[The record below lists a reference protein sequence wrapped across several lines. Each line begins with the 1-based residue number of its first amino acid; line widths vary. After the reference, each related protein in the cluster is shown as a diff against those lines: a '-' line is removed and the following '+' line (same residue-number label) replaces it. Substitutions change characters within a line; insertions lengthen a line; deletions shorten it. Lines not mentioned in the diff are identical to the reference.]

1 MFLATVFFSVL
12 ITMSTFIYILLFLVL
27 ENQFK
32 SNRHVGGS
40 KTPPPPPFLS
50 TYPFPVIITPLVDC
64 GPFLT
69 AVISERTVQTDS
81 MLSLFSSYLI
91 VAGEAEASKDSLSSG
106 AVAGIVIAV
115 ILIVLVAIDLFCCF
129 FNSCGLFFCCSQALC
144 GGGSGAK
151 KEDCKYYA
159 GMRSSHLAWS
169 FLVER
174 VSNFFRP
181 WIRYCQLWLQKSP

>member
-12 ITMSTFIYILLFLVL
+12 FTMSTFIYILLFLVL

-32 SNRHVGGS
+32 SNRHVAGS
-40 KTPPPPPFLS
+40 KLSDISIARRSGSRKTGPHSVS
-50 TYPFPVIITPLVDC
+50 TYPFPVIITPLADC

-106 AVAGIVIAV
+106 AIAGIVIAV

-144 GGGSGAK
+144 GGGSGAEK
-151 KEDCKYYA
+151 DHCKYYA
-159 GMRSSHLAWS
+159 GMRSSHLA
-169 FLVER
+169 
-174 VSNFFRP
+174 
-181 WIRYCQLWLQKSP
+181 